1 MGSANG
7 KSSSSRPHLKDT
19 TPDSGVVADNSH
31 SNSNQSTTSSHQ
43 KRPAKDGSSQNSLL
57 SSASSTAEPPIWQ
70 IRSSN
75 TNNQANSTQNQGEET
90 TDKPAFRWDGTPLV
104 DKTKESHFLK
114 KVKSMEV
121 ESDKNNQQP
130 PKPPIRDS

>member
-1 MGSANG
+1 MGNSVWKIKKKHWFVYFLSAVCLHFLFIFFPTA
-7 KSSSSRPHLKDT
+7 SSSSE
-19 TPDSGVVADNSH
+19 N
-31 SNSNQSTTSSHQ
+31 
-43 KRPAKDGSSQNSLL
+43 
-57 SSASSTAEPPIWQ
+57 
-70 IRSSN
+70 
-75 TNNQANSTQNQGEET
+75 GEET

-130 PKPPIRDS
+130 PKPPIRDSSRKREEIKWKKNFPLHSSEIRGLRST

>member
-1 MGSANG
+1 MFDIVNKKGLTDLFAISRFQCIYLYLSVYLFSTA
-7 KSSSSRPHLKDT
+7 SSSSE
-19 TPDSGVVADNSH
+19 N
-31 SNSNQSTTSSHQ
+31 
-43 KRPAKDGSSQNSLL
+43 
-57 SSASSTAEPPIWQ
+57 
-70 IRSSN
+70 
-75 TNNQANSTQNQGEET
+75 GEET

-130 PKPPIRDS
+130 PKPPIRDSSRKREEIK

>member
-1 MGSANG
+1 MFNIVNKKGLTDLFAISGFQCIYLYLFSTA
-7 KSSSSRPHLKDT
+7 SSSSE
-19 TPDSGVVADNSH
+19 N
-31 SNSNQSTTSSHQ
+31 
-43 KRPAKDGSSQNSLL
+43 
-57 SSASSTAEPPIWQ
+57 
-70 IRSSN
+70 
-75 TNNQANSTQNQGEET
+75 GEET

-130 PKPPIRDS
+130 PKPPIRDSSRKREEIK

>member
-1 MGSANG
+1 MPLSKLSRKYHLLKKSKKRSQDPKDGGDKENQDVNSPILNLQHHNNR
-7 KSSSSRPHLKDT
+7 KQDISVIPETSSSSE
-19 TPDSGVVADNSH
+19 N
-31 SNSNQSTTSSHQ
+31 
-43 KRPAKDGSSQNSLL
+43 
-57 SSASSTAEPPIWQ
+57 
-70 IRSSN
+70 
-75 TNNQANSTQNQGEET
+75 GEET

-130 PKPPIRDS
+130 PKPPIRDSSRKREEIK